1 MGWGN
6 NGGGDRDVYDA
17 RRVPFYGSVSTLLSL
32 IEASLVV
39 CGWREKKTVTPSPPP
54 PHALIGG
61 QPALLS
67 FGNTRKV
74 NIDPFDMASRAATMI
89 RIFICPKQ

>member
-6 NGGGDRDVYDA
+6 KGGGDRDVYDA

-54 PHALIGG
+54 PHALIRG
-61 QPALLS
+61 QSALLS
-67 FGNTRKV
+67 FGNTGKV